1 MKSIVVYD
9 SYFGNTQEIAETI
22 ADQLNTK
29 AIKIKDFKNSWLE
42 DIEFLVV
49 GSPTRAFSPTEGIQ
63 NFLRTLPNLKGIKVA
78 AFDTRMELGEDSP
91 IILKPFVKIFGY
103 AAEPI
108 LKKLERKDGE
118 KVREPIGFYVEDTEG
133 PIREGEK
140 ERARVWIKD

>member
-29 AIKIKDFKNSWLE
+29 AVKTKDFKNSWLE

-63 NFLRTLPNLKGIKVA
+63 NFLRTLPNLKRIKVA

-91 IILKPFVKIFGY
+91 IILKLFVKIFGY

-108 LKKLERKDGE
+108 LKRLERKDAQ